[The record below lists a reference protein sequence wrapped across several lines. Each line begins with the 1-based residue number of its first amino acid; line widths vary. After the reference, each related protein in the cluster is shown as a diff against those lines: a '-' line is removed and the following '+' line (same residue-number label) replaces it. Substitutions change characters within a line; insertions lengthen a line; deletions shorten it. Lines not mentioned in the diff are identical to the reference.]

1 MLELRPG
8 CECGDKGAPP
18 VQSARSGCPI
28 SSTRSARA

>member
-1 MLELRPG
+1 MLALRPG
-8 CECGDKGAPP
+8 CECCDKDLLP

>member
-8 CECGDKGAPP
+8 CECCDKGLPP
-18 VQSARSGCPI
+18 VQSARSGRPI

>member
-8 CECGDKGAPP
+8 CECCDKDLLP
-18 VQSARSGCPI
+18 VQSARSGRPF